1 MATYSDNK
9 KNNYLSLDEGNDFG
23 FTFAMEDEIVGGN
36 IQYANLAEQV
46 DDLKKRLVAVQK
58 IFMPL
63 LENLAKDPD
72 KPMIKWPNRK
82 EIIDRQIAKLIT
94 ITNVN

>member
-1 MATYSDNK
+1 MSK
-9 KNNYLSLDEGNDFG
+9 KNEYLDLDDDDDFG
-23 FTFAMEDEIVGGN
+23 FTFADEDEIIETN
-36 IQYANLAEQV
+36 QTYSTLQEEV
-46 DDLKKRLVAVQK
+46 DDLKNRLVAIQK

-82 EIIDRQIAKLIT
+82 DIIDKQIKKLNT
-94 ITNVN
+94 LTKV

>member
-1 MATYSDNK
+1 MA
-9 KNNYLSLDEGNDFG
+9 KNPYGEGFDDEDDFG
-23 FTFAMEDEIVGGN
+23 FTFANEDDIVSETTKYSSL
-36 IQYANLAEQV
+36 QEEV
-46 DDLKKRLVAVQK
+46 DDLKQRLAAIHG

-82 EIIDRQIAKLIT
+82 EVLDKQIKKLKT
-94 ITNVN
+94 LTKV

>member
-1 MATYSDNK
+1 MVEKNK
-9 KNNYLSLDEGNDFG
+9 YLVEEDAYDFG
-23 FTFAMEDEIVGGN
+23 FSFSDEEEIVSTN
-36 IQYANLAEQV
+36 TEYASLSEQV
-46 DDLKKRLVAVQK
+46 DDLKQRLQALNK

-82 EIIDRQIAKLIT
+82 EIIEKQMKKLKQIT
-94 ITNVN
+94 SV

>member
-1 MATYSDNK
+1 MA
-9 KNNYLSLDEGNDFG
+9 KNPYGEGFDDEDDFG
-23 FTFAMEDEIVGGN
+23 FTFANEDDIVSETTKYSSL
-36 IQYANLAEQV
+36 QEEV
-46 DDLKKRLVAVQK
+46 DDLKRRIAAIHS

-82 EIIDRQIAKLIT
+82 EVLDKQIKKLNALT
-94 ITNVN
+94 KV

>member
-1 MATYSDNK
+1 MST
-9 KNNYLSLDEGNDFG
+9 KNAYLSLEEEDDFG
-23 FTFAMEDEIVGGN
+23 FTFTHEDEIIETN
-36 IQYANLAEQV
+36 KDYSSLQEQV
-46 DDLKKRLVAVQK
+46 DDLKARLTAINK

-82 EIIDRQIAKLIT
+82 AIIDKQITKLKT
-94 ITNVN
+94 LTKV

>member
-1 MATYSDNK
+1 MVE
-9 KNNYLSLDEGNDFG
+9 KNNYLDLNDNDDFG
-23 FTFAMEDEIVGGN
+23 FTFAHEEEIIETN
-36 IQYANLAEQV
+36 KDYSSLQEQV
-46 DDLKKRLVAVQK
+46 EDLKKRLVAVNK

-82 EIIDRQIAKLIT
+82 EMIDKQIKKLNT
-94 ITNVN
+94 LTKV

>member
-1 MATYSDNK
+1 MVND
-9 KNNYLSLDEGNDFG
+9 KNIYLDLEDGDDFG
-23 FTFAMEDEIVGGN
+23 FTFADESDIIEEN
-36 IQYANLAEQV
+36 KEYSSLQEQV
-46 DDLKKRLVAVQK
+46 DDLKLRLSALNK

-82 EIIDRQIAKLIT
+82 EQIDKQIKKLKSLTT
-94 ITNVN
+94 I

>member
-1 MATYSDNK
+1 MTEKNK
-9 KNNYLSLDEGNDFG
+9 YLVDDDAYDFG
-23 FTFAMEDEIVGGN
+23 FSFSDEEEIVTTN
-36 IQYANLAEQV
+36 TEYASLNEQV
-46 DDLKKRLVAVQK
+46 DDLKLRLQALNK

-82 EIIDRQIAKLIT
+82 EIIEKQIKRLKQIT
-94 ITNVN
+94 TV

>member
-1 MATYSDNK
+1 MPKD
-9 KNNYLSLDEGNDFG
+9 KNIYIDLEDTDDFG
-23 FTFAMEDEIVGGN
+23 FSFADEEEILQKN
-36 IQYANLAEQV
+36 TDYSSLQEQV
-46 DDLKKRLVAVQK
+46 DDLKQRLTALNK

-82 EIIDRQIAKLIT
+82 TQIDKQIKKLKNL
-94 ITNVN
+94 TNV